1 MWDDKLGKHGLEGGW
16 GPGYPYLS
24 YNVGREGAVVID
36 PAIGAGLRGP
46 GAIGLCAIGQGR
58 FPLWEGKAEAGLRLP
73 LLVPGQPHLQ
83 LPIFAEVAI
92 GRWAAV
98 VSGDGGSEVLQNTVQ
113 TCQEQGED
121 QQSGLD
127 LLEAAYGPYLLQEV
141 IEGHGAGLRRCSWS

>member
-1 MWDDKLGKHGLEGGW
+1 MGKHGLEGGW

-24 YNVGREGAVVID
+24 YSVGREGAVVID
-36 PAIGAGLRGP
+36 AAIGAGLRGP
-46 GAIGLCAIGQGR
+46 SAIGLCAIGKGR
-58 FPLWEGKAEAGLRLP
+58 SPLQEGKVEAGLRLP
-73 LLVPGQPHLQ
+73 LLVPGQPRLQ
-83 LPIFAEVAI
+83 LPVFAEVAI

-98 VSGDGGSEVLQNTVQ
+98 VGGDGGSEVLQNTVQ

-141 IEGHGAGLRRCSWS
+141 IEGRGAGLCRCSWS